1 MPNTNPNPNFNPN
14 HNHNPNP
21 KKKKKWRIND
31 VTSISYRWKLVFT
44 SNNVY
49 KAASLASTDDDFQDF
64 DFLSI
69 YIYIYI
75 YTYIEWVTLRP
86 G

>member
-1 MPNTNPNPNFNPN
+1 MV
-14 HNHNPNP
+14 
-21 KKKKKWRIND
+21 RIK
-31 VTSISYRWKLVFT
+31 VRIRVSIRHLLIKFVYKITSPQFHRWKLVFT

-69 YIYIYI
+69 YI
-75 YTYIEWVTLRP
+75 
-86 G
+86 

>member
-21 KKKKKWRIND
+21 KKKKKWGIM
-31 VTSISYRWKLVFT
+31 TSPQFHRWKLVFT

-69 YIYIYI
+69 YI
-75 YTYIEWVTLRP
+75 
-86 G
+86 